1 MLLTGLMAGEA
12 QSTSM
17 ASIDEVVI
25 IGAARTPVGRIA
37 GALADVPAVQLGATA
52 IAAALERSP
61 VRDPAEIDEV
71 YMGNVVSAGLGQNIA
86 RQCAIRAGLPETVG
100 ASTINKVCGASL
112 KTVMLAAQAIRAGD
126 GELYV
131 CGGVES
137 MSRAPYLVDGRSNQ
151 LRYGHSTLRDALVCD
166 GLWCAFEDWSMGHA
180 AEYIA
185 DRFDVTRDAMDRFAL
200 CSHEKAIAAQDSG
213 KFRREIVP
221 VSVAA
226 RKGAAR
232 LVIED
237 ESPRRDTSFEALRRL
252 TPAFRSDGRVT
263 AGNAPG
269 LNDAAA
275 ALVVASRRKAE
286 AMGSRPLADVVGY
299 AQVAVAPRDI
309 FAAPAHAIQRLLS
322 RAGWTLPEVDL
333 IELNE
338 AFAAQALANGQALA
352 DEGWDWRKVNVNGGA
367 IALGHPLGATGA
379 RMLTTLVHALEDRG
393 LKRGIAALCLGGGEA
408 VAVAIER
415 NA

>member
-1 MLLTGLMAGEA
+1 
-12 QSTSM
+12 M
-17 ASIDEVVI
+17 ASVDEVVI
-25 IGAARTPVGRIA
+25 LGAARTPVGRLA

-52 IAAALERSP
+52 IAAALERAA

-86 RQCAIRAGLPETVG
+86 RQCAIRGGIPETVG

-151 LRYGHSTLRDALVCD
+151 LRYGHSVLRDALVCD

-180 AEYIA
+180 AEFIA
-185 DRFDVTRDAMDRFAL
+185 DQFSVTREAMDRYAL
-200 CSHEKAIAAQDSG
+200 CSHEKALAAQDG
-213 KFRREIVP
+213 GRFAREIVP
-221 VSVAA
+221 IATEA
-226 RKGAAR
+226 RKRAAM
-232 LVIED
+232 LVTHD
-237 ESPRRDTSFEALRRL
+237 EAPRRETSFDALSRL
-252 TPAFRSDGRVT
+252 APAFRPDGRVT

-275 ALVVASRRKAE
+275 AIVVASRRKAE
-286 AMGSRPLADVVGY
+286 AMGSVPLARVAGY
-299 AQVAVAPRDI
+299 AQVAVAPKDI
-309 FAAPAHAIQRLLS
+309 FAAPAHAIRRLLT
-322 RAGWTLPEVDL
+322 RVDWTLSDVDL

-338 AFAAQALANGQALA
+338 AFAAQVLANGQALA
-352 DEGWDWRKVNVNGGA
+352 AEGWDWSKVNVNGGA

-379 RMLTTLVHALEDRG
+379 RMLTTLLYALEDRG
-393 LKRGIAALCLGGGEA
+393 QRRGIASLCLGGGEA
-408 VAVAIER
+408 VAVAVER
-415 NA
+415 TP